1 MLILNKKFIINS
13 KINNFKYIIIPINNE
28 NAKVIKDITKF
39 NIFAETPFKVKY
51 IGLHVYIL
59 IFFGDFILKIH
70 VIVKLFH
77 SLGIKGHLFFLFINY
92 IFYNIN
98 NALLD

>member
-1 MLILNKKFIINS
+1 M
-13 KINNFKYIIIPINNE
+13 
-28 NAKVIKDITKF
+28 TKL
-39 NIFAETPFKVKY
+39 NIFAETPFKMKY
-51 IGLHVYIL
+51 IRLHVYFL
-59 IFFGDFILKIH
+59 IFLGDFILKIH

-77 SLGIKGHLFFLFINY
+77 SLGIKGNLFFLFINY